1 MRDRRSYLK
10 VKTSAV
16 QRYLQWHYLTSVT
29 NHIRVTEFPKSGG
42 TWLCQ
47 MLSSLLDLPFPRNKL
62 MSWRN
67 GIFHS
72 HYANWEGGPKTILLV
87 RDGRDVIVSAYY
99 HFIIGH
105 DRNPSFLTAKW
116 RKQLGVVDYE
126 EVEKHLPA
134 FIDLFFTRFRIGGR
148 GMNWANY
155 IDSFD
160 LSSPDLHVVKYEDL
174 LRDGLG
180 TLRGVISYIEKDSI
194 TDHQLHAVL
203 ETYSFKNITGR
214 VAGQEDSSQFLRK
227 GIAGDWKN
235 KFSKEAMDRF
245 YKWAK
250 PQLELLGYE

>member
-10 VKTSAV
+10 VKASAA
-16 QRYLQWHYLTSVT
+16 QRYMQWHYLNSAT

-47 MLSSLLDLPFPRNKL
+47 MLSSLLDLPFPRNKF
-62 MSWRN
+62 MSWRQ

-72 HYANWEGGPKTILLV
+72 HYPNWEGSPKTILLV

-116 RKQLGVVDYE
+116 RKQLGVADHE

-134 FIDLFFTRFRIGGR
+134 FIDLFFANFRIGGQV
-148 GMNWANY
+148 MNWANY
-155 IDSFD
+155 IDSFN
-160 LSSPDLHVVKYEDL
+160 LGSNDLHVVKYEDL
-174 LRDGLG
+174 LQDGFEALSG
-180 TLRGVISYIEKDSI
+180 LISWLENYKVSDSQIERVIEK
-194 TDHQLHAVL
+194 
-203 ETYSFKNITGR
+203 YSFKNITGR

-235 KFSKEAMDRF
+235 KFTKEAINRF
-245 YKWAK
+245 DKWAK